1 MFTIFPNGR
10 ESNIDQPILLI
21 YHRYVLV
28 LFICKSMSVGTDLL
42 VRGGKR
48 MSKNRVTRRQ
58 FLNYTL
64 TGVGGFMAAGML
76 MPMLRFA
83 IDPALQ
89 VKAEGDFV
97 QTSKKIA
104 DITEDPVKV
113 DFTFEQVDAWY
124 KSDVTDAAWVY
135 RDGDR
140 VVALSPVCKHLGCT
154 VNWNSDSTHP
164 NQFFCACHGGR
175 YEKTG
180 KNVPGTP
187 PLGPLD
193 EYEVSEKDG
202 FLLLGKK
209 TANTLV

>member
-1 MFTIFPNGR
+1 
-10 ESNIDQPILLI
+10 
-21 YHRYVLV
+21 
-28 LFICKSMSVGTDLL
+28 
-42 VRGGKR
+42 

-64 TGVGGFMAAGML
+64 TGVGGFMAAGVL

-97 QTSKKIA
+97 QTSAKVA
-104 DITEDPVKV
+104 DITEEPIKV

-124 KSDVTDAAWVY
+124 KSEVTENAWVY
-135 RDGDR
+135 KDGDKI
-140 VVALSPVCKHLGCT
+140 VALSPTCKHLGCT
-154 VNWNSDSTHP
+154 VNWNSDSAHP

-180 KNVPGTP
+180 KNIPGTP

-193 EYEVSEKDG
+193 EYEVAEKDG
-202 FLLLGKK
+202 FLMLGKK
-209 TANTLV
+209 IANTLV